1 MESDTINIDFLEPPL
16 PFDLGPDTTICPGE
30 FILLEAP
37 STAFEITWQDG
48 SNQAG
53 FVADEAMT
61 YQLSLQNECG
71 VEVDSLTVDFDSLQP
86 ILDLEPEIPWC
97 RGDTIVLDATQ
108 AFGAAYTWSTGA
120 QTPVITVTQPG
131 LYVATVEGPCA
142 TISEEVEV
150 FQSPECSESKFY
162 LPNVFSPNTDGV
174 NDVFQLTAS
183 DGIVIQ
189 SNEVSIFDRW
199 GNLLYYSTDLP
210 FAWDGFSGNDDA
222 PSAVYVYAVHLQYV
236 INSVHAETILTGDVT
251 LLR

>member
-1 MESDTINIDFLEPPL
+1 M
-16 PFDLGPDTTICPGE
+16 
-30 FILLEAP
+30 
-37 STAFEITWQDG
+37 Q
-48 SNQAG
+48 
-53 FVADEAMT
+53 
-61 YQLSLQNECG
+61 
-71 VEVDSLTVDFDSLQP
+71 QP
-86 ILDLEPEIPWC
+86 ILDLEQEISWC
-97 RGDTIVLDATQ
+97 SGDTIVLDATQ
-108 AFGAAYTWSTGA
+108 AFDAIYTWSTGA
-120 QTPVITVTQPG
+120 QTPAITVTQPG

-210 FAWDGFSGNDDA
+210 FAWDGFSGNDAA

-236 INSVHAETILTGDVT
+236 INGVHAETILTGDVT